1 MKMNRDYTVRNMFWP
16 GVFVFALLVSAL
28 ASNFSVFQNSLPLQA
43 PTLLPTPAAPIQMS
57 AGPAEPLVPNAHKA
71 VQDGVGSVLASVMPA
86 VVGVARPGQPQDAPG
101 NGPVTYLTPA
111 GNQATTMG
119 SGIIVDERGY
129 VLTTFQSVGKS
140 KVVKVTMFS
149 GSQKEYLADVIGVD
163 STCDLVLLKMRS
175 NKVFPAVPLGN
186 SNNVNVGDIVFAVG
200 NPFGFTGSVTMGIV
214 SSSSRKVTIQ
224 GVRYP
229 DLIQT
234 DAAINDGNDGGPLV
248 NIRGEVIGI
257 NMATLMPDHKYSG
270 IGFAVPIGDAA
281 NLLAGRTR

>member
-1 MKMNRDYTVRNMFWP
+1 
-16 GVFVFALLVSAL
+16 
-28 ASNFSVFQNSLPLQA
+28 
-43 PTLLPTPAAPIQMS
+43 
-57 AGPAEPLVPNAHKA
+57 
-71 VQDGVGSVLASVMPA
+71 VLASVMPA

-129 VLTTFQSVGKS
+129 VLTTFQSVGKAT
-140 KVVKVTMFS
+140 VVKVTMFS